1 MAKKDGNYSYLKR
14 QANKRQPRETFLI
27 VCEGEKTEY
36 YYFTCLREDL
46 KSNNIKIKVKGE
58 GQNTLSLVK
67 KAINIKNNEK
77 SASYD
82 QVWCVF
88 DKDNYTKE
96 QFNQAEGLAQEENIK
111 IAYSNEAFEI
121 WYILHFQYL
130 DTATPRDRYGSILT
144 NQMRKLG
151 LVGEKEKYEKTRENI
166 YEKLKPYQPKA
177 IINAEKLIKRRDELK
192 QHPFDP
198 HLSTTV
204 HELVRELNKNS
215 RS

>member
-1 MAKKDGNYSYLKR
+1 MKPLK
-14 QANKRQPRETFLI
+14 F
-27 VCEGEKTEY
+27 G
-36 YYFTCLREDL
+36 
-46 KSNNIKIKVKGE
+46 
-58 GQNTLSLVK
+58 
-67 KAINIKNNEK
+67 
-77 SASYD
+77 
-82 QVWCVF
+82 
-88 DKDNYTKE
+88 
-96 QFNQAEGLAQEENIK
+96 
-111 IAYSNEAFEI
+111 

-151 LVGEKEKYEKTRENI
+151 LVGEKEKYEKNRENM
-166 YEKLKPYQPKA
+166 YEKLKPYQPTA

-198 HLSTTV
+198 HPSTTV

>member
-1 MAKKDGNYSYLKR
+1 MAKKDNNSSYSKR
-14 QANKRQPRETFLI
+14 KANNRQPRQIFLI

-46 KSNNIKIKVKGE
+46 KSNNIKIKVKAE
-58 GQNTLSLVK
+58 GKNTLSLVE
-67 KAINIKNNEK
+67 KAINIRNNEK
-77 SASYD
+77 LESYD

-88 DKDNYTKE
+88 DKDDYTKE
-96 QFNQAEGLAQEENIK
+96 QFNQADRLAKQEKIK

-130 DTATPRDRYGSILT
+130 DTATSRDRYGQILT

-151 LVGEKEKYEKTRENI
+151 LFGEQEKYRKNQENM
-166 YEKLKPYQPKA
+166 YEKLKLYQPKA
-177 IINAEKLIKRRDELK
+177 IANAQKLIEMRDELK

-198 HLSTTV
+198 YPSTTV
-204 HELVRELNKNS
+204 HELVEELNKNS

>member
-96 QFNQAEGLAQEENIK
+96 QFNQAEGLAQKENIK

-151 LVGEKEKYEKTRENI
+151 LVCEKEKYEKNRENI
-166 YEKLKPYQPKA
+166 YDYQ
-177 IINAEKLIKRRDELK
+177 RRK
-192 QHPFDP
+192 
-198 HLSTTV
+198 TY
-204 HELVRELNKNS
+204 
-215 RS
+215 